1 MFQGQTAPCVSA
13 ERDIAMLSNLILYRS
28 LTQTQKAAAT
38 LERERVENRVI
49 RVPRAIA
56 GEGCSYCVRLT
67 QRDLFRALA
76 CLAEKDLSPR
86 RIYVTAG
93 DGNFEEVRL

>member
-1 MFQGQTAPCVSA
+1 
-13 ERDIAMLSNLILYRS
+13 MLSNLILYPS
-28 LTQTQKAAAT
+28 LTQTQKSGAV
-38 LERERVENRVI
+38 LEREGIQNRII
-49 RVPRAIA
+49 RAPRMLSR
-56 GEGCSYCVRLT
+56 EGCSHCVRLA

-76 CLAEKDLSPR
+76 VLAEVNLTPR